1 MLVLVVSFCFVL
13 LFKKKK
19 QGKEKAKE
27 QFKCSS
33 RRWVRDDVKLNKK
46 KKNGLDY
53 LQKDDFNGKL
63 RKISNH
69 LKFIYS
75 TQ

>member
-1 MLVLVVSFCFVL
+1 MLVLVVYFCFVL
-13 LFKKKK
+13 LFCYLKKK

-33 RRWVRDDVKLNKK
+33 RRWVRDHVKLN

-63 RKISNH
+63 RKIVNH
-69 LKFIYS
+69 LRFIYS

>member
-1 MLVLVVSFCFVL
+1 MLVLVVYFCFVFL
-13 LFKKKK
+13 KERKKK
-19 QGKEKAKE
+19 QGKEKE

-33 RRWVRDDVKLNKK
+33 RRWVRDHIKLNKK
-46 KKNGLDY
+46 KGLDY

-63 RKISNH
+63 RKIVNH
-69 LKFIYS
+69 LRFIYS